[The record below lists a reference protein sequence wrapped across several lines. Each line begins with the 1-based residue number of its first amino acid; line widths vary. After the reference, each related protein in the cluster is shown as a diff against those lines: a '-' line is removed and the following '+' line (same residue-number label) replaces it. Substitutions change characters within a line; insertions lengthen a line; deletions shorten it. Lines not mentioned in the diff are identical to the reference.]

1 MNKKPLYLFAAT
13 LSVETGTNGLLV
25 AMQLP
30 QTFYCVL
37 LCWHLHLLLSTIIN
51 QIIAK
56 HLLSATHNYK

>member
-37 LCWHLHLLLSTIIN
+37 LC
-51 QIIAK
+51 
-56 HLLSATHNYK
+56 